1 MDRMRRY
8 ILESAFP
15 ADFAKAVYNALG
27 IFEAVNIN
35 KDFLIREAGSPEQF
49 AAAKGAVQ
57 TLWKADNM
65 DAQLNQKSA
74 QKVLNILYLMEIR
87 KPGFT
92 DPGKLH
98 AIHDLY
104 LHNMLDTKFLNA
116 VNSDTTPEQ
125 AEEALTNA
133 VEHQEQQQKA
143 YPNLSA
149 SEEEIWNRVK
159 VYHEFPDGFKWVY
172 AVDEH
177 GKIASHI
184 PSNVTGKTMNH
195 CGNAPRADSDDQYW
209 ELRDANGKAYLTI
222 ILNKDGELEESKSWG
237 NQASKYRREIQ
248 PYVKWFLMDKV
259 TGVGR
264 RYDYGYSTHTNYG
277 MKDFIGDDPEF
288 VNYVIDFKPALLGN
302 TEEKILFWQ
311 GAVEAGIVSKDQM
324 KQLFI
329 KDLEIDELLDQ
340 PQFKEYTKSSKFKY
354 DKDGSCYSSSVF
366 GANRFE
372 VLCASCGGC
381 PFTQEELKKCI
392 LEDDIDFEEFV
403 NYDIHLLTPEMQ
415 HAFVQRNPRYFD
427 SIINLSEQVAAFKV
441 DEKLVDALIEPLR
454 NGPAYTTSRLLQY
467 LACSNPPD
475 KVHQCAHDVIENE
488 TIMDNVFRGYDT
500 TSGRKRMLN
509 MVFPILARFSDL
521 KILPVLKNVF
531 AEVVLSAVS
540 KTADTYTRCHYPS
553 EMMTGAFS
561 LGAERGYE
569 FIKSV
574 SPENIVS
581 VITPTNDDDFD
592 DTMTKT
598 GNAAKLRKLYGPEYE
613 CTKFVNNRAR
623 LLYMLNLSKEGVTV
637 PGMENIASSVADKV
651 KKIVHGKIHDPDR
664 DVYST
669 YLLGL
674 SANPDTC
681 DLLEPGELSVFMC
694 LCRQNGSYQVLTK
707 QGTPAIYQRCFDDI
721 RYVNAHPDKNVIR
734 RYARLCLFDM
744 LDQITG
750 GSPTPEFDELLR
762 DSLYM
767 RATLVGQCSNDEY
780 WNDMDGCFS
789 YLVRNKFITLPV
801 EEWPKWAKLLGGDN
815 FIKWYIACIN
825 PDALYEDELAMGC
838 IIRYI
843 TGHDMFCSDTEL
855 AQPGTVKNDVDSA
868 INGMFDNVTWATRN
882 RLCKVIAAKIS
893 PKVEE
898 GQLYISADVLKC
910 LGEYGMINPKAY
922 RKALEMSVSGAS
934 GEVGNDAEI
943 SENEVWK
950 LIRSPMLPRLIY
962 NTLVNNF
969 NKYKEHKFTKDREY
983 TEERLCA
990 SKFINMANNV
1000 YDKCDYYQVMRAVNL
1015 LEESGSLKQMDDFAK
1030 KIDAACELDYKKRW
1044 KPFGYRYDLYYLRHM
1059 AYAITRLISLVSR
1072 YQANPIPEPKTK
1084 TRKRKVSNGQTA

>member
-57 TLWKADNM
+57 NLWKADNM

-104 LHNMLDTKFLNA
+104 LHNMLDTKFFNA

-125 AEEALTNA
+125 AEETLANA

-195 CGNAPRADSDDQYW
+195 CGNTPRAGSDDQYW

-222 ILNKDGELEESKSWG
+222 ILNKDGKLEESKSWG

-277 MKDFIGDDPEF
+277 VKDFIGDDPEF
-288 VNYVIDFKPALLGN
+288 VNYVIEFKPALLGN

-311 GAVEAGIVSKDQM
+311 GAVEAGIVSKEQM

-329 KDLEIDELLDQ
+329 KDLDIDELLEQ

-354 DKDGSCYSSSVF
+354 DKDGSYHSGSVF

-372 VLCASCGGC
+372 VLCASCDGC

-392 LEDDIDFEEFV
+392 LEGDIDFEEFV

-415 HAFVQRNPRYFD
+415 HAFVQRDSRYFD
-427 SIINLSEQVAAFKV
+427 SIFDLSEQVAAFKV

-454 NGPAYTTSRLLQY
+454 NGPSDTDRRLLQY

-475 KVHQCAHDVIENE
+475 KVHQCAHDVMENE
-488 TIMDNVFRGYDT
+488 TIMDNMFRGCAS
-500 TSGRKRMLN
+500 TSGRKRMLTW
-509 MVFPILARFSDL
+509 MFPILARFSDL

-531 AEVVLSAVS
+531 AEVVL
-540 KTADTYTRCHYPS
+540 YYPS
-553 EMMTGAFS
+553 EMMEGAFS

-574 SPENIVS
+574 PPEKIVS
-581 VITPTNDDDFD
+581 VITPSNDDDFD
-592 DTMTKT
+592 YTMKKT
-598 GNAAKLRKLYGPEYE
+598 GNAAKLRKFYGPEYE
-613 CTKFVNNRAR
+613 CTTFVNNRAR
-623 LLYMLNLSKEGVTV
+623 LLYMLNLSKEGITV

-651 KKIVHGKIHDPDR
+651 KKIVHGKMHDLGTDA
-664 DVYST
+664 YAT

-674 SANPDTC
+674 AANPDTC
-681 DLLEPGELSVFMC
+681 DLLEPGELSIFMC
-694 LCRQNGSYQVLTK
+694 LCNQHGRVLLS
-707 QGTPAIYQRCFDDI
+707 QGTPEIYKRCFEDI
-721 RYVNAHPDKNVIR
+721 THVNEHPDKNLIR

-744 LDQITG
+744 LAQISG
-750 GSPTPEFDELLR
+750 DSPTPEFDELLR

-767 RATLVGQCSNDEY
+767 RATLVGQCSNMEY
-780 WNDMDGCFS
+780 WADMNNGYFTH
-789 YLVRNKFITLPV
+789 LVRNKFITLPV
-801 EEWPKWAKLLGGDN
+801 EEWPTWAKLLGGDN
-815 FIKWYIACIN
+815 FITWYIARIN
-825 PDALYEDELAMGC
+825 PDALYDDELAMGC

-843 TGHDMFCSDTEL
+843 TGHDMFCTDTEL
-855 AQPGTVKNDVDSA
+855 AQPGTENNDVGSA
-868 INGMFDNVTWATRN
+868 IAGMLETVTEDTRN
-882 RLCKVIAAKIS
+882 RLCKVIAPKLS
-893 PKVEE
+893 SKVEE

-934 GEVGNDAEI
+934 GEVSNDAEI
-943 SENEVWK
+943 SESEVWK

-969 NKYKEHKFTKDREY
+969 NKYKEHKFTKDHEWS
-983 TEERLCA
+983 EEFRSA
-990 SKFINMANNV
+990 NKFISMVDKV

-1015 LEESGSLKQMDDFAK
+1015 LEESGSLKQMGDFAK
-1030 KIDAACELDYKKRW
+1030 KLNAECALDYRKRW
-1044 KPFGYRYDLYYLRHM
+1044 KSFGYKYDLMYASRM
-1059 AYAITRLISLVSR
+1059 AFAITKLISLVSR

>member
-149 SEEEIWNRVK
+149 SEEAIWNRVK

-172 AVDEH
+172 AVDEN
-177 GKIASHI
+177 GKIVSHI
-184 PSNVTGKTMNH
+184 PSDITAKTMNH
-195 CGNAPRADSDDQYW
+195 CGNTPRAGSDDQYW

-259 TGVGR
+259 TGVGH

-288 VNYVIDFKPALLGN
+288 VNYVIEFKPALLGN

-329 KDLEIDELLDQ
+329 KDLDIDELLEQ

-354 DKDGSCYSSSVF
+354 DKDGSSYSSSVF

-372 VLCASCGGC
+372 VLCASCDGC

-392 LEDDIDFEEFV
+392 LEGDIDFEEFV

-415 HAFVQRNPRYFD
+415 HAFVQRDSRYFND
-427 SIINLSEQVAAFKV
+427 IVDLSEQVAAFKV

-454 NGPAYTTSRLLQY
+454 HGPSDTARRLLQY
-467 LACSNPPD
+467 LACSNPPE
-475 KVHQCAHDVIENE
+475 KVHQCAHDVMENE
-488 TIMDNVFRGYDT
+488 TIVGNMFSGYES
-500 TSGRKRMLN
+500 TSTRKRMLS
-509 MVFPILARFSDL
+509 MMFPILARFSDL
-521 KILPVLKNVF
+521 KILPILKDVF
-531 AEVVLSAVS
+531 AEVMWEAADNQNPSQWHYH
-540 KTADTYTRCHYPS
+540 TAEVMKD
-553 EMMTGAFS
+553 AFS
-561 LGAERGYE
+561 LGTERGYE

-574 SPENIVS
+574 PPETIVS
-581 VITPTNDDDFD
+581 VMTPINDDDFD
-592 DTMTKT
+592 DTMAKT

-613 CTKFVNNRAR
+613 CTKFVNGRAR
-623 LLYMLNLSKEGVTV
+623 LLYMLNLSKEGITV
-637 PGMENIASSVADKV
+637 PGMENIAGTVADTV
-651 KKIVHGKIHDPDR
+651 KKIVHGKMHDPGR
-664 DVYST
+664 DAYST

-681 DLLEPGELSVFMC
+681 DLLDPGELSIFMC
-694 LCRQNGSYQVLTK
+694 MCQQNGYYDVLRD
-707 QGTPAIYQRCFDDI
+707 QGTPAIYQRCFEDI
-721 RYVNAHPDKNVIR
+721 RHVNAHPDKNVIR
-734 RYARLCLFDM
+734 RYARLCLFEM
-744 LDQITG
+744 LDRISG
-750 GSPTPEFDELLR
+750 DSPTPEFDALIR

-767 RATLVGQCSNDEY
+767 RATMVGQYLNHDY
-780 WNDMDGCFS
+780 WNDMPRHFS
-789 YLVRNKFITLPV
+789 NLVRNKFITLPV

-815 FIKWYIACIN
+815 FIKWYIASIN

-838 IIRYI
+838 IIRYV
-843 TGHDMFCSDTEL
+843 TGHDMFCTDTEL
-855 AQPGTVKNDVDSA
+855 AQPGTEKTDVDKA
-868 INGMFDNVTWATRN
+868 INEMFDSVSWATRN

-910 LGEYGMINPKAY
+910 LGEYGMIKPKAY

-943 SENEVWK
+943 DENEVWK

-969 NKYKEHKFTKDREY
+969 DKYKEHKFTKDMAY
-983 TEERLCA
+983 SEERECVF
-990 SKFINMANNV
+990 KFTRMVDKV
-1000 YDKCDYYQVMRAVNL
+1000 YEKSDYYQIMRAVNL
-1015 LEESGSLKQMDDFAK
+1015 LDESGRLKQMGDFAE
-1030 KIDAACELDYKKRW
+1030 KIDAVLGLDYKKLR
-1044 KPFGYRYDLYYLRHM
+1044 KTFGYGYEWYLLRQM
-1059 AYAITRLISLVSR
+1059 LYAITRLIGLVSR
-1072 YQANPIPEPKTK
+1072 YKANPIPEPKTK

>member
-1 MDRMRRY
+1 MNELRRF
-8 ILESAFP
+8 ILESHFEP
-15 ADFAKAVYNALG
+15 TFAKAVFESLYLL
-27 IFEAVNIN
+27 EAVNIN
-35 KDFLIREAGSPEQF
+35 KDFLIKTAGSPEKF
-49 AAAKGAVQ
+49 AEAKNAVQ
-57 TLWKADNM
+57 AKWKSENM
-65 DAQLNQKSA
+65 DAQLNQKAA
-74 QKVLNILYLMEIR
+74 QKVLNVLYLMEIR

-92 DPGKLH
+92 DSAKLRS
-98 AIHDLY
+98 IHDLY
-104 LHNMLDTKFLNA
+104 LHNMLDTKFLNV

-125 AEEALTNA
+125 ADTALNDA
-133 VEHQEQQQKA
+133 VAHQVQQQKT
-143 YPNLSA
+143 YPDL
-149 SEEEIWNRVK
+149 SEEEEAIWNRVK

-172 AVDEH
+172 AVDEK
-177 GKIASHI
+177 GKITSHI

-195 CGNAPRADSDDQYW
+195 CGNTPRAGSDDQYW

-288 VNYVIDFKPALLGN
+288 VNYVIEFKPALLGN

-329 KDLEIDELLDQ
+329 KDLDIDELLEQ
-340 PQFKEYTKSSKFKY
+340 PQFNEYTKSSKFKY
-354 DKDGSCYSSSVF
+354 DKDGSYHSGSVF

-392 LEDDIDFEEFV
+392 LEGDIDFEEFV

-415 HAFVQRNPRYFD
+415 HAFVQRDSRYFD
-427 SIINLSEQVAAFKV
+427 TIFDLSEQVAAFKV

-454 NGPAYTTSRLLQY
+454 TGPSDSARRLLQY

-488 TIMDNVFRGYDT
+488 TIMDNMFRRYDT
-500 TSGRKRMLN
+500 TGGRRRILA

-521 KILPVLKNVF
+521 KILPILKNVF
-531 AEVVLSAVS
+531 AEVMLDAGTSQHTN
-540 KTADTYTRCHYPS
+540 KWYYYPH
-553 EMMTGAFS
+553 EIMEGAFS
-561 LGAERGYE
+561 LDTERCYE

-574 SPENIVS
+574 PSKTLVS
-581 VITPTNDDDFD
+581 AMTPINDDDYD
-592 DTMTKT
+592 ETMLKT
-598 GNAAKLRKLYGPEYE
+598 GNAAKLRKLYGSEYE
-613 CTKFVNNRAR
+613 CTKFVNSRAR
-623 LLYMLNLSKEGVTV
+623 LLYMLNLSKEGITV

-651 KKIVHGKIHDPDR
+651 KEIVHGKMHDPDR
-664 DVYST
+664 DVYSA

-681 DLLEPGELSVFMC
+681 DLLEPGELSIFMC
-694 LCRQNGSYQVLTK
+694 LCRQNGSYGVLIN

-744 LDQITG
+744 LEQISG
-750 GSPTPEFDELLR
+750 DSPTPEFDELLR

-767 RATLVGQCSNDEY
+767 RATLVGQFSNDDY
-780 WNDMDGCFS
+780 WQEMPGCFS

-801 EEWPKWAKLLGGDN
+801 EEWPKWAELLGGDN

-838 IIRYI
+838 VIRYI
-843 TGHDMFCSDTEL
+843 TGRDMFCSDAEL

-868 INGMFDNVTWATRN
+868 INGMFDNVTWGNRN

-893 PKVEE
+893 PKVEA

-922 RKALEMSVSGAS
+922 RKALEMNVSGAS
-934 GEVGNDAEI
+934 GEVGDDAEI
-943 SENEVWK
+943 DENEVWK

-969 NKYKEHKFTKDREY
+969 SKFKEHKFKKDREY
-983 TEERLCA
+983 TEERECA
-990 SKFINMANNV
+990 TKFIRMV
-1000 YDKCDYYQVMRAVNL
+1000 DKVDDKCGYYQIMRAVNL
-1015 LEESGSLKQMDDFAK
+1015 LEESGNLKQMGDFAK
-1030 KIDAACELDYKKRW
+1030 KIDAAYELDYKKRG
-1044 KPFGYRYDLYYLRHM
+1044 KVFGYEYDWYFLRQM
-1059 AYAITRLISLVSR
+1059 RYAINRLISLVSR
-1072 YQANPIPEPKTK
+1072 YRANPIPEPKTK
-1084 TRKRKVSNGQTA
+1084 IRKRKVSNGQTA

>member
-1 MDRMRRY
+1 MNELRRF
-8 ILESAFP
+8 ILESHFDP
-15 ADFAKAVYNALG
+15 TFAKAVFESTCL
-27 IFEAVNIN
+27 FEAVNIN
-35 KDFLIREAGSPEQF
+35 KDFLIKTAGSPEKF
-49 AAAKGAVQ
+49 AEAKTAVQ
-57 TLWKADNM
+57 AKWKSENM
-65 DAQLNQKSA
+65 DAQLNQKAA
-74 QKVLNILYLMEIR
+74 QKVLNVLYLMEIR

-92 DPGKLH
+92 DNAKLH
-98 AIHDLY
+98 SIHDLY
-104 LHNMLDTKFLNA
+104 LHNMLDTKFLNV

-125 AEEALTNA
+125 ADAALHDA
-133 VEHQEQQQKA
+133 VAHQVQQQKT
-143 YPNLSA
+143 YPDL
-149 SEEEIWNRVK
+149 SEEEEAIWNRVK

-172 AVDEH
+172 AVDAS
-177 GKIASHI
+177 GKITSHI

-195 CGNAPRADSDDQYW
+195 CGNSPRAGSDDQYW
-209 ELRDANGKAYLTI
+209 ELRDADGKAYLTV
-222 ILNKDGELEESKSWG
+222 ILNKDGQLEESKSWG
-237 NQASKYRREIQ
+237 NQVNKYRREIQ

-288 VNYVIDFKPALLGN
+288 VNYVIEFKPALLGN

-329 KDLEIDELLDQ
+329 KDLDIDELLEQ

-354 DKDGSCYSSSVF
+354 DKDGSYHSGSVF

-372 VLCASCGGC
+372 VLCASCDGC

-392 LEDDIDFEEFV
+392 LEGDIDFEEFV

-415 HAFVQRNPRYFD
+415 HAFVQRESRYFD
-427 SIINLSEQVAAFKV
+427 SIVNLSEQVAAFKV

-454 NGPAYTTSRLLQY
+454 NGTSDTARRLLQY

-488 TIMDNVFRGYDT
+488 TIMDNVFRGYDS

-531 AEVVLSAVS
+531 AEVVLYAAG
-540 KTADTYTRCHYPS
+540 KTVDTYTRCNYPS
-553 EMMTGAFS
+553 EMMAGAFS

-574 SPENIVS
+574 SPETLVS
-581 VITPTNDDDFD
+581 VITPSNDDDFD

-598 GNAAKLRKLYGPEYE
+598 GNAAKLRKLYGQEYE

-681 DLLEPGELSVFMC
+681 DLLEPGALSVFMC
-694 LCRQNGSYQVLTK
+694 LCRQNGSYHVLTN

-744 LDQITG
+744 LDQIAG
-750 GSPTPEFDELLR
+750 DSPTPEFDELLR

-767 RATLVGQCSNDEY
+767 RATLVGQFSNDDY
-780 WNDMDGCFS
+780 WQDMSGCFS
-789 YLVRNKFITLPV
+789 YLVRNKFITFPV
-801 EEWPKWAKLLGGDN
+801 EEWPMWAKLLGGDN

-838 IIRYI
+838 VIRYI
-843 TGHDMFCSDTEL
+843 TGHDMFCSDAEL

-868 INGMFDNVTWATRN
+868 INGMFDNVTWANRN

-943 SENEVWK
+943 EENEVWK

-969 NKYKEHKFTKDREY
+969 SKFKEHNFTTDWKY
-983 TEERLCA
+983 IEECECA
-990 SKFINMANNV
+990 TKFIRMVDKV
-1000 YDKCDYYQVMRAVNL
+1000 YDKCGYYQIMRAVNL
-1015 LEESGSLKQMDDFAK
+1015 LEESGNLKQMGDFAE
-1030 KIDAACELDYKKRW
+1030 KIDAAYELDYKKRW
-1044 KPFGYRYDLYYLRHM
+1044 KVFGYEYDWYFLRQM
-1059 AYAITRLISLVSR
+1059 MYAINRLISLVSR

>member
-1 MDRMRRY
+1 MDELRRF
-8 ILESAFP
+8 ILESHFDP
-15 ADFAKAVYNALG
+15 TFARAVFESLYLL
-27 IFEAVNIN
+27 EAVNIN

-57 TLWKADNM
+57 ALWKAENM
-65 DAQLNQKSA
+65 DGQLNQKSA

-133 VEHQEQQQKA
+133 VEHQERQQKT
-143 YPNLSA
+143 YPDL
-149 SEEEIWNRVK
+149 SEEEEKIWNRVK
-159 VYHEFPDGFKWVY
+159 VYHEFPDGFRWVY
-172 AVDEH
+172 AVDEN

-184 PSNVTGKTMNH
+184 PSSVTGKTMNH
-195 CGNAPRADSDDQYW
+195 CGNTPRAGSDDQYW

-237 NQASKYRREIQ
+237 NQVNKYRREIQ

-277 MKDFIGDDPEF
+277 MKDFMGDDPEF
-288 VNYVIDFKPALLGN
+288 VNYVIEFKPALLGN

-324 KQLFI
+324 KELFI
-329 KDLEIDELLDQ
+329 NNSSIDELLEQ
-340 PQFKEYTKSSKFKY
+340 PQFSEYTKSSKFKY
-354 DKDGSCYSSSVF
+354 DKNGPYSSSSVF

-392 LEDDIDFEEFV
+392 LEGDIDFEEFV

-415 HAFVQRNPRYFD
+415 HAFVQRDGGYFD
-427 SIINLSEQVAAFKV
+427 SIVELSEQVAAFKV

-454 NGPAYTTSRLLQY
+454 NGPSKTANRLLQY

-475 KVHQCAHDVIENE
+475 KVHQCAHDVMENE
-488 TIMDNVFRGYDT
+488 TIMGNMFSGYDST
-500 TSGRKRMLN
+500 GVRKRILTKM
-509 MVFPILARFSDL
+509 FPILARFSDL
-521 KILPVLKNVF
+521 KILPVLKDVF
-531 AEVVLSAVS
+531 AEVVLAEAR
-540 KTADTYTRCHYPS
+540 KNADANSRCYYPG
-553 EMMTGAFS
+553 EMMEGAFS
-561 LGAERGYE
+561 LGAERCYE

-574 SPENIVS
+574 PSEILVS
-581 VITPTNDDDFD
+581 VITPLDDDDFD

-598 GNAAKLRKLYGPEYE
+598 GDAAKIRKLYGPEYE
-613 CTKFVNNRAR
+613 CMKFVNNRAR
-623 LLYMLNLSKEGVTV
+623 LLYMLNLSKEGITV
-637 PGMENIASSVADKV
+637 PGMESIASSVADKV
-651 KKIVHGKIHDPDR
+651 KKIVHGKIHDPDT
-664 DVYST
+664 DVYAT

-674 SANPDTC
+674 AANPDTC
-681 DLLEPGELSVFMC
+681 DLLDPGELSIFMC
-694 LCRQNGSYQVLTK
+694 LCRQKGSYQVILN
-707 QGTPAIYQRCFDDI
+707 QGTPAIYQRCLDDI

-744 LDQITG
+744 LAQISG
-750 GSPTPEFDELLR
+750 DSPTPEFDELLR

-767 RATLVGQCSNDEY
+767 RATLVGQFSNSEY
-780 WNDMDGCFS
+780 WDDMSNNFS
-789 YLVRNKFITLPV
+789 NLVRDKFITLPV

-815 FIKWYIACIN
+815 FIKWYIVCIN
-825 PDALYEDELAMGC
+825 PDALYEDELSMGC

-843 TGHDMFCSDTEL
+843 TGHDMFCTDTEL
-855 AQPGTVKNDVDSA
+855 ARPGTEKNDVDSA
-868 INGMFDNVTWATRN
+868 INGMFDNVSWTTRN

-922 RKALEMSVSGAS
+922 RKALEMRVSGAS
-934 GEVGNDAEI
+934 GDVGNDAEI
-943 SENEVWK
+943 EENEVWK

-962 NTLVNNF
+962 NTLVNSF
-969 NKYKEHKFTKDREY
+969 NKYKEHKFTNGRAY
-983 TEERLCA
+983 IEERGYA
-990 SKFINMANNV
+990 YKFIRMAAKV
-1000 YDKCDYYQVMRAVNL
+1000 YDKRDYYQIMRAVNL
-1015 LEESGSLKQMDDFAK
+1015 LEESGNLKRMGDFAEK
-1030 KIDAACELDYKKRW
+1030 LDAAYALDSISRRKVL
-1044 KPFGYRYDLYYLRHM
+1044 GYAYDLYYSRQM
-1059 AYAITRLISLVSR
+1059 AYAITRLIGLVSI
-1072 YQANPIPEPKTK
+1072 YQAKPIPEPKTK